1 MRNYILYVWKCVN
14 QSLKRVRRDREMLR
28 FYSRFIHKG
37 DLCFDVGAH
46 MGNRTEILLKIGS
59 KVIAVEPQEDC
70 INQLREKFN
79 NEPRLTLVNKGLS
92 DKEGE
97 LTLYICE
104 DATTLST
111 FSDKWKTGRFSNY
124 KWNME
129 KLIPVTTL
137 DNLIKEFG
145 LPVFCKIDVE
155 GFEFQV
161 LKGLSRSIPYIS
173 FEFTREFFNDV
184 EFCVNYL
191 LSLGYVKFNCSLG
204 ESAKMLFQS
213 WVTAKKLY
221 QRLDL
226 VDDSLLWGDIYAKF
240 I

>member
-28 FYSRFIHKG
+28 FYSKLIHRG
-37 DLCFDVGAH
+37 DLCFDIGAH
-46 MGNRTEILLKIGS
+46 MGNRTEIFLKLGA

-70 INQLREKFN
+70 INRLREKFN

-104 DATTLST
+104 DVTTIST

-161 LKGLSRSIPYIS
+161 LKGLSRPITYIS

-184 EFCVNYL
+184 ESCVNYL

-204 ESAKMLFQS
+204 ESSKMLFQT
-213 WVTAKKLY
+213 WDTANKLY

>member
-1 MRNYILYVWKCVN
+1 MRNYILYVWKCIN
-14 QSLKRVRRDREMLR
+14 QSLRRVKRDREMLR

-46 MGNRTEILLKIGS
+46 TGNRTEIFLRLGA

-70 INQLREKFN
+70 INQLRKKFN
-79 NEPRLTLVNKGLS
+79 KEPRLTLVNKGLS
-92 DKEGE
+92 DKKGD

-104 DATTLST
+104 DATTIST
-111 FSDKWKTGRFSNY
+111 FSDKWKIGRFSNY
-124 KWNME
+124 KWKKTN
-129 KLIPVTTL
+129 LVPVTTL

-161 LKGLSRSIPYIS
+161 LKGLSQPIPYIS
-173 FEFTREFFNDV
+173 FEFTREFFNNA
-184 EFCVNYL
+184 ESCINYL
-191 LSLGYVKFNCSLG
+191 LSLGYVEFNFSLG
-204 ESAKMLFQS
+204 ESMEMFFQT
-213 WVTAKKLY
+213 WVTTKILY

-226 VDDSLLWGDIYAKF
+226 VDDSLIWGDIYAKF

>member
-1 MRNYILYVWKCVN
+1 
-14 QSLKRVRRDREMLR
+14 MLR

-46 MGNRTEILLKIGS
+46 IGNRTEIFLRLGA

-79 NEPRLTLVNKGLS
+79 KESRLTLVNKGLS
-92 DKEGE
+92 DKKGD
-97 LTLYICE
+97 LTLYICK
-104 DATTLST
+104 DATTIST
-111 FSDKWKTGRFSNY
+111 FSDKWKIGRFSNY
-124 KWNME
+124 KWN
-129 KLIPVTTL
+129 KTNLVPVTTL

-161 LKGLSRSIPYIS
+161 LKGLSQLIPHIS
-173 FEFTREFFNDV
+173 FEFTREFFNNA
-184 EFCVNYL
+184 ESCINYL

-204 ESAKMLFQS
+204 ESAKMLFNT
-213 WVTAKKLY
+213 WVTAKILY
-221 QRLDL
+221 QRLNL
-226 VDDSLLWGDIYAKF
+226 IDDSLLWGDIYAKF
-240 I
+240 P

>member
-14 QSLKRVRRDREMLR
+14 QSLKRDRRDREMLR

-46 MGNRTEILLKIGS
+46 MGNRTEIFLKLGA

-104 DATTLST
+104 DATTIST

-124 KWNME
+124 EWNIE

-137 DNLIKEFG
+137 DNLMKEFG

-161 LKGLSRSIPYIS
+161 LKGLSRPITYIS

-184 EFCVNYL
+184 ESCVNYL